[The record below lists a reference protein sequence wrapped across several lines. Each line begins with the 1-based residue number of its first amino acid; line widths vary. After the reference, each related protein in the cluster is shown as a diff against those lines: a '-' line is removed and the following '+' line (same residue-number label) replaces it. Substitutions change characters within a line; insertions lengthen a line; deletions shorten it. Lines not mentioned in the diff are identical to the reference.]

1 MPRRTSGSP
10 HSLIV
15 TERQPSVPRRGGI
28 GVLWRSSRS
37 GDKET
42 SIVTEI
48 ERYCV
53 QPGQA
58 CAYMIG
64 RQTINRLRQEATA
77 GMGARFDLKSFH
89 DLLMAT
95 GAVPLNVLAGVVGDW
110 AAPASSR

>member
-1 MPRRTSGSP
+1 MHEATGDR
-10 HSLIV
+10 
-15 TERQPSVPRRGGI
+15 E
-28 GVLWRSSRS
+28 SSI
-37 GDKET
+37 T
-42 SIVTEI
+42 TEI

-77 GMGARFDLKSFH
+77 SMGARFDLKRYH

-95 GAVPLNVLAGVVGDW
+95 GAVPLNVLEDVVRDW
-110 AAPASSR
+110 AAQPA